1 MESIERATEDASGAR
16 RRRALAI
23 RRTATQYAAKWASG
37 LMFRPFSDG
46 NGRLSKNQDHVF
58 LFRLCF
64 AGVGGQGKALSAGH
78 EWSFDR
84 PPLRHS
90 HQAARGDLRVIE
102 RYTRNEMGKIWQPE
116 NRYRKWLDIEL
127 AVCEAWTERG
137 VIPPDC
143 MARIRSRANFDV
155 SRIDEIEKITRHD
168 VIAFTTSV
176 AEFVGE
182 DARFI
187 HRGLTSY
194 DVVDTAL
201 SLLLKEAGEIIRTDL
216 EALLEALKDRA
227 MEHKHTVMVGRS
239 HGIHAE
245 PITFG
250 LKLAIFYSEFTRHLK
265 RWCAELENISVG
277 KVSGAVGTYAHLS
290 PEMETAILARLG
302 LHPAPV
308 SNQVLQRDR
317 HAAYFTA
324 LALIASSVEKIAV
337 EIRHLQRTDIG
348 EAEEF
353 FHKGQKGSSAMP
365 HKRNPVLT
373 ENLSGLARV
382 VRGHALAAMENVPL
396 WHERDISHSS
406 VERII
411 APDSTILVDFMLDR
425 LTSVVR
431 NLVVYPEKMLEN
443 LNRSKGLIF
452 SEAVLLRLVDKG
464 LTREEAYAIVQR
476 NAMKAWEQGAEFMP
490 FLLADPDVLARLTPE
505 EVKSAFEVSHSVRWV
520 DAIFDR
526 VFS

>member
-1 MESIERATEDASGAR
+1 MIA
-16 RRRALAI
+16 
-23 RRTATQYAAKWASG
+23 
-37 LMFRPFSDG
+37 
-46 NGRLSKNQDHVF
+46 
-58 LFRLCF
+58 
-64 AGVGGQGKALSAGH
+64 
-78 EWSFDR
+78 
-84 PPLRHS
+84 
-90 HQAARGDLRVIE
+90 
-102 RYTRNEMGKIWQPE
+102 RYTRQEMGKIWEPA

-127 AVCEAWTERG
+127 AVCEAWSDRG
-137 VIPPDC
+137 VVPRDC
-143 MARIRSRANFDV
+143 MERIRKRANFDV
-155 SRIDEIEKITRHD
+155 TRIDEIEKTTRHD

-201 SLLLKEAGEIIRTDL
+201 SLLLKEAGEIIRKDL
-216 EALLEALKDRA
+216 IELLDALKARA
-227 MEHKHTVMVGRS
+227 MEHKHTLMVGRS

-250 LKLAIFYSEFTRHLK
+250 LKLAIFYSEMNRHLM
-265 RWCAELENISVG
+265 RWSSELKNISVG
-277 KVSGAVGTYAHLS
+277 KVSGAVGTYAHLD
-290 PEMETAILARLG
+290 PQMEAEILARVG
-302 LHPAPV
+302 LEPAPV
-308 SNQVLQRDR
+308 SNQILQRDR
-317 HAAYFTA
+317 HAAYFSA

-337 EIRHLQRTDIG
+337 EIRHLQRTEVG

-353 FHKGQKGSSAMP
+353 FHAGQKGSSAMP

-382 VRGHALAAMENVPL
+382 IRGHALAAMENVPL

-411 APDSTILVDFMLDR
+411 APDATILMDFMLHR
-425 LTSVVR
+425 ITSVIR

-452 SEAVLLRLVDKG
+452 SEGILLRLVDKG
-464 LTREEAYAIVQR
+464 LTREQAYVIVQR
-476 NAMKAWEQGAEFMP
+476 NAMKAWETGAEFKRI
-490 FLLADPDVLARLTPE
+490 LLDDPELVEHLTPA
-505 EVKSAFEVSHSVRWV
+505 EVEDAFDVNHAVRWV
-520 DAIFDR
+520 DAIFER
-526 VFS
+526 VFL